1 MSSARSSSYVSIYIV
16 IAAIIGLAVGTL
28 FGLVF
33 DPLIPGRRTISVLA
47 ALAVI
52 VVDFLVRRYASGLWP
67 NLFLGAR
74 AASVP
79 PSLLFVAG
87 VMALAGGLAT
97 HDLAL
102 IFNVMAGPVLGGV
115 SGLFAAL
122 MTSVLVVIREQ
133 ELLAPGIRSG

>member
-1 MSSARSSSYVSIYIV
+1 MSESRPITYISIYIV
-16 IAAIIGLAVGTL
+16 VAALIGLAVGSL
-28 FGLVF
+28 FGALF
-33 DPLIPGRRTISVLA
+33 DSAIPGRRTISVLS

-52 VVDFLVRRYASGLWP
+52 VVDYFVRRHASGRYP

-74 AASVP
+74 AATIP

-87 VMALAGGLAT
+87 VVALAGGLAT

-122 MTSVLVVIREQ
+122 LTSTLVVIREQ
-133 ELLAPGIRSG
+133 ELSAIRR